1 MRNYVELRKLAYK
14 AIDET
19 GLDIDPPLLLAEMA
33 GLKEERKN
41 TETYKASQMT
51 DEECVEAMIEVAE
64 ALMQENG
71 QDEVQ

>member
-1 MRNYVELRKLAYK
+1 MRNYVELRKSAYK

-19 GLDIDPPLLLAEMA
+19 GLDIDNPLLLAEMA

-51 DEECVEAMIEVAE
+51 DDECIAEMVEVAKSFE
-64 ALMQENG
+64 MG
-71 QDEVQ
+71 KDE